1 MLYEIAGLGTANP
14 IEVGAT
20 LQTLKEAVEAQ
31 SDDDPFWLILPGL
44 ETPTKTY
51 QDIVAWADSQKV
63 YYEVV
68 TDELTEEEARKHY
81 PEAEAVWTAKHMY
94 NRAFQLLTGRV
105 MPGEDKAL
113 LVLDDEENED
123 IDLLL
128 LINKCLD
135 TDIPVYSLGGQMA
148 PVILEDDPEP
158 TAAEDHTA
166 ALEAEEQELTPAQKA
181 LEHTQLG
188 ERMDAAAAKAAEN
201 AAARVEHDENPTQ
214 GPAPAYTPSEIDD
227 TPLTRE
233 DLKDFSAAVLRDMV
247 KQRDLV
253 ARDMRSK
260 ESLID
265 ALTGTTAPPKPQ
277 MPEPEPILAENAPS
291 VADEAE
297 EILRAAAAEATAKI
311 ADDHPTTAWKDHE
324 PTDEADAGRETEQHR
339 LDKVAKEMTNA
350 SVKELG
356 DKATAMLDDIE
367 HRFTNHPPVATGA
380 AEKLDAVTAIMIDM
394 SAKLALLVPPGRE
407 HSLMLTQL
415 EQASMWAKAGIA
427 RNQ

>member
-227 TPLTRE
+227 TN
-233 DLKDFSAAVLRDMV
+233 M
-247 KQRDLV
+247 
-253 ARDMRSK
+253 
-260 ESLID
+260 
-265 ALTGTTAPPKPQ
+265 
-277 MPEPEPILAENAPS
+277 
-291 VADEAE
+291 
-297 EILRAAAAEATAKI
+297 
-311 ADDHPTTAWKDHE
+311 
-324 PTDEADAGRETEQHR
+324 
-339 LDKVAKEMTNA
+339 
-350 SVKELG
+350 
-356 DKATAMLDDIE
+356 
-367 HRFTNHPPVATGA
+367 
-380 AEKLDAVTAIMIDM
+380 
-394 SAKLALLVPPGRE
+394 
-407 HSLMLTQL
+407 
-415 EQASMWAKAGIA
+415 
-427 RNQ
+427 